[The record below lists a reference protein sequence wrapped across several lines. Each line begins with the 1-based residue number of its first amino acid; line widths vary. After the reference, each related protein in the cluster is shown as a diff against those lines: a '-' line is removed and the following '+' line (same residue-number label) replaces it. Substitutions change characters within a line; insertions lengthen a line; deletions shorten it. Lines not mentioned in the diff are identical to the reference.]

1 MGSRGRRG
9 SVSVI
14 STYDYSVFGVL
25 TFSVSAAGIVVDGEA
40 QSIIGQGK
48 EIKNSKPR
56 KEDIVQE

>member
-1 MGSRGRRG
+1 MDA
-9 SVSVI
+9 I
-14 STYDYSVFGVL
+14 
-25 TFSVSAAGIVVDGEA
+25 GILLDDEA